1 MVRDLAQDIRDS
13 LQGMVED
20 LLSMAQEVRDVT
32 RNLGQFREVFQDYT
46 RSMES
51 YLNTIQDMGY
61 LNLAQDTLRGLLQ
74 DISRDLGQFRDIG

>member
-1 MVRDLAQDIRDS
+1 MVQDLAQDIRDS
-13 LQGMVED
+13 LQGMVKD
-20 LLSMAQEVRDVT
+20 LLSMAQELRDVT

-46 RSMES
+46 QSMES

-74 DISRDLGQFRDIG
+74 DIARDLGQFRDIG